1 MQKQESTSETYLR
14 CEMRRD
20 PGIIKRHPLFIA
32 FQFLYALARFNLAVK
47 IWTMKHRCKT
57 LSLVI
62 LNPCSDMLELGAA
75 WHVAVM
81 HMLRLGICTAD
92 SSSLCLPGALCNL
105 HLFFAQQCGALLFF
119 PTKKDSG
126 KEIES
131 KKDGKNAEN
140 TSFDRIFVIA
150 PCRL

>member
-62 LNPCSDMLELGAA
+62 LNPCSDMLELGGSMTCGSHAHA
-75 WHVAVM
+75 ETGNM
-81 HMLRLGICTAD
+81 HRGFIIIMPSRCAMQPASVFCTTMWCSRVFANKKRLGKGD
-92 SSSLCLPGALCNL
+92 RER
-105 HLFFAQQCGALLFF
+105 
-119 PTKKDSG
+119 KKN
-126 KEIES
+126 
-131 KKDGKNAEN
+131 GKNAEN
-140 TSFDRIFVIA
+140 TSFDRIFA
-150 PCRL
+150 LCRL